1 MNDLVKKIFFLVVLL
16 FLLYIY
22 IYIYISEVHYTRSM
36 QQHIM
41 VRNTIIDRQLHATK
55 GYLTEGYPI
64 HALHLIVQATHNV
77 LIMSHESS

>member
-1 MNDLVKKIFFLVVLL
+1 
-16 FLLYIY
+16 
-22 IYIYISEVHYTRSM
+22 M